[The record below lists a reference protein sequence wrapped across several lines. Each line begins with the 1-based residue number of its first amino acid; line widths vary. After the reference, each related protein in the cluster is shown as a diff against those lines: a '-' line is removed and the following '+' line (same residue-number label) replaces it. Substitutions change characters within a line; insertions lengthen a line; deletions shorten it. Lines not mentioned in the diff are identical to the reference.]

1 MDPLLI
7 DTSVWIDFFNGKENY
22 KTKIVRDYLENDY
35 PLFICPLIIQEI
47 LQGIRDD
54 KEYEEVKNDLFELDI
69 LILDPVQSAI
79 GAADLYRSVRKKGVT
94 IKKANDC
101 MIAYYAVHYKM
112 QLLHNDKDFIL
123 ISNNC
128 DLKIKA

>member
-1 MDPLLI
+1 MDPILV
-7 DTSVWIDFFNGKENY
+7 DTSVWIDFFKGMENI
-22 KTKIVRDYLENDY
+22 KTSIVREYLENDY

-79 GAADLYRSVRKKGVT
+79 GAADLYRSIRKKGIT

-101 MIAYYAVHYKM
+101 MIAYYAIHYKM